1 MSLPPH
7 VGFNFVDTL
16 HHDIYHN
23 IDPTKSDLTQPSKV
37 VLVTGA
43 GRGIGRSIA
52 LRYAESGVAHIIICA
67 RTASELDSVEQA
79 IRSINAGVHVTKFP
93 LDITDEAQVTAA
105 ANRVKQDIA
114 RLDMLI
120 NNAGI
125 TEPWV
130 PIAESS
136 IDDYWNTWTVT
147 IKSTSIGTHIIAP
160 GASAYQTSRL
170 ALLRLTEFVDA
181 EYGSKGVNSVAVH
194 PGGVL
199 TDLSRNIKQIQ
210 VALTD
215 TPELCAGFVVWLT
228 KGGRTWL
235 AGRYVAATWDVDELE
250 AKRDEI
256 VKGEKL
262 KVRMVV

>member
-125 TEPWV
+125 TEPT
-130 PIAESS
+130 ASQESIIVNVINIS
-136 IDDYWNTWTVT
+136 
-147 IKSTSIGTHIIAP
+147 SIGTHIIAP